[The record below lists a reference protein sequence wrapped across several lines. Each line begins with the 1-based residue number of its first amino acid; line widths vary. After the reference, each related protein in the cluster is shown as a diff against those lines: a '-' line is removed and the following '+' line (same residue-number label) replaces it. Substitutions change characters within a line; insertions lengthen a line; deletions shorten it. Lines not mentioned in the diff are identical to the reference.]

1 MEDKKA
7 DLYQVGRELFS
18 LHGFKDTNVSDITKA
33 AGIAVGSFY
42 KYYSSKEQLFTEIFM
57 KENENLKKQIMD
69 TVDMNVEPVTVIKDI
84 LLMNLEG
91 TNSNP
96 ILKEWY
102 NKELIGKLE
111 KTFYEMGGMENIY
124 ELMYSGIIEQI
135 QNWKAEGKLRNDLED
150 EMILAIFKS
159 IPYIDLH
166 KEDIG
171 IKYFPLIMDYITEF
185 IMKGLTERPK

>member
-7 DLYQVGRELFS
+7 DIYQSGKELFS
-18 LHGFKDTNVSDITKA
+18 LHGFKDTNVSDITKS

-42 KYYSSKEQLFTEIFM
+42 KYYASKEQLFIEIFIN
-57 KENENLKKQIMD
+57 ENENLKRHIMEA
-69 TVDMNVEPVTVIKDI
+69 VDLDGDPVVVIKNI
-84 LLMNLEG
+84 LLMNLQG

-102 NKELIGKLE
+102 NKELAVKLE

-124 ELMYSGIIEQI
+124 ELMYSGIVEQI
-135 QNWKAEGKLRNDLED
+135 QKWKAIGKLRSDLED
-150 EMILAIFKS
+150 EMILAIFKA

-171 IKYFPLIMDYITEF
+171 IQYFPQIIDYITEY